1 MLMAGLDGIIN
12 KIDPVAEGFG
22 PYDVNIY
29 ELDDEAKKKIKG
41 LPKSLEEAL
50 EALKQDHDFL
60 LQGGVFTKELIN
72 TWIKTKY
79 EKDHKKISIIPHP
92 EEFAMYY
99 DL

>member
-1 MLMAGLDGIIN
+1 
-12 KIDPVAEGFG
+12 
-22 PYDVNIY
+22 
-29 ELDDEAKKKIKG
+29 
-41 LPKSLEEAL
+41 
-50 EALKQDHDFL
+50 L
-60 LQGGVFTKELIN
+60 LQGDVFTQELIN